1 MQMGSD
7 IATTQPPPSALSATS
22 AVNRLSPVQ
31 EAYLIGLRDA
41 LHIARQETT
50 KSDILAG
57 IQRRVAEC
65 EGAEGTRHTAQG
77 NEGAA

>member
-1 MQMGSD
+1 
-7 IATTQPPPSALSATS
+7 
-22 AVNRLSPVQ
+22 VQ

-41 LHIARQETT
+41 LHIAQQETT

-65 EGAEGTRHTAQG
+65 EGAQGTRQSSGVAMG
-77 NEGAA
+77 NGGAA